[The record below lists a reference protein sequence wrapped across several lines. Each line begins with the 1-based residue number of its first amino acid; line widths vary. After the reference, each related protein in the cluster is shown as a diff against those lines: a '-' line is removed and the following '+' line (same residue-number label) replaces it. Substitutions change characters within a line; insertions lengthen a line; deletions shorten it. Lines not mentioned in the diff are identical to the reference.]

1 MPNNRFEHRKGVLIG
16 AVAFVLAAAA
26 LAGAVASWAAIE
38 GAMMGVALAVV
49 VIVAVPLAAYALYRQ
64 LIFPYYRKLEDTNL
78 ELHLKQEELLDIK
91 DDLFIKF
98 LGIYDVNHA
107 ANSPRLFMNRMKD
120 VADVTARVMEADVC
134 LLFLYD
140 KPRDELVLEA
150 SNRERVED
158 TRQVRIALGEGIE
171 GWVGRR
177 LEPVL
182 LKDMK
187 NDPRFKDAGDLH
199 LSRFQSVYCLPL
211 YVYSNGS
218 LVGVMEVLY
227 AKAKNFTDE
236 DINFFTTLSGIIST
250 TVQNE
255 QMQLEL
261 SKMNLELEQWVSE
274 KTEELRSSEERY
286 RALVENAQE
295 AIFVLAQNGDILFA
309 NQHAVHLT
317 GYQKYELLH
326 KNFLE
331 LFLPGNQ
338 GQQLLA
344 DAAQGHRVIRQG
356 EFRKTDDASV
366 PVEVSAVALS
376 LMGKSFVQAVVR
388 DMSSQAQLQKM
399 LKEKEAEIAA
409 LRTRGTS

>member
-1 MPNNRFEHRKGVLIG
+1 M
-16 AVAFVLAAAA
+16 
-26 LAGAVASWAAIE
+26 
-38 GAMMGVALAVV
+38 
-49 VIVAVPLAAYALYRQ
+49 
-64 LIFPYYRKLEDTNL
+64 
-78 ELHLKQEELLDIK
+78 
-91 DDLFIKF
+91 
-98 LGIYDVNHA
+98 
-107 ANSPRLFMNRMKD
+107 
-120 VADVTARVMEADVC
+120 
-134 LLFLYD
+134 
-140 KPRDELVLEA
+140 
-150 SNRERVED
+150 
-158 TRQVRIALGEGIE
+158 GEGIE

-187 NDPRFKDAGDLH
+187 NDPRFKDTGDLN
-199 LSRFQSVYCLPL
+199 LSKYQSVYCLPL

-227 AKAKNFTDE
+227 AKAKSFTDE

-261 SKMNLELEQWVSE
+261 RKMNLELEQWVSE

-295 AIFVLAQNGDILFA
+295 SIFVLAQNGDILFA
-309 NQHAVHLT
+309 NQHAAQLT

-344 DAAQGHRVIRQG
+344 DVSQGHRVVRQG
-356 EFRKTDDASV
+356 EFRKTDGAPV

-409 LRTRGTS
+409 LRARATS

>member
-1 MPNNRFEHRKGVLIG
+1 MLNDRFEHRKGVLVS
-16 AVAFVLAAAA
+16 AVAFMLAAAV
-26 LAGAVASWAAIE
+26 LAGAVASWAVIE
-38 GAMMGVALAVV
+38 AARTGVALAAA
-49 VIVAVPLAAYALYRQ
+49 IILAVPLAAYALYRQ
-64 LIFPYYRKLEDTNL
+64 LIFPDYRRLEDTNL

-120 VADVTARVMEADVC
+120 VADVTARVMEADAC
-134 LLFLYD
+134 LFFLYD

-150 SNRERVED
+150 TNKDRIEE
-158 TRQVRIALGEGIE
+158 TRQIRIALGEGIE

-177 LEPVL
+177 LEPVM

-187 NDPRFKDAGDLH
+187 NDPRFKDRGELS
-199 LSRFQSVYCLPL
+199 LSRYQSVYCLPL

-227 AKAKNFTDE
+227 SRAKSFSDE
-236 DINFFTTLSGIIST
+236 EINFFTTLSGIIST

-255 QMQLEL
+255 QMQVEL
-261 SKMNLELEQWVSE
+261 RKINLELEQWVSE

-295 AIFVLAQNGDILFA
+295 SIFVLAQNGDILFA
-309 NQHAVHLT
+309 NQEAVHLT
-317 GYQKYELLH
+317 GFPKYELLH

-338 GQQLLA
+338 GQQLLEDVA
-344 DAAQGHRVIRQG
+344 KGSKVMCPG
-356 EFRKTDDASV
+356 EFRQSDGAAV

-376 LMGKSFVQAVVR
+376 LMGKPFVQAVVR
-388 DMSSQAQLQKM
+388 DMTSQAQLQKM
-399 LKEKEAEIAA
+399 LKEKEAEITA
-409 LRTRGTS
+409 LRTRGNS

>member
-1 MPNNRFEHRKGVLIG
+1 MLNNRFEHRKGVLIG
-16 AVAFVLAAAA
+16 AVAFVLAATV
-26 LAGAVASWAAIE
+26 LAGAVASWAVLQ
-38 GAMMGVALAVV
+38 GARAGIALAIM
-49 VIVAVPLAAYALYRQ
+49 VIAAVPLAAYALYRQ
-64 LIFPYYRKLEDTNL
+64 LIFPYYRRLEDTNL

-120 VADVTARVMEADVC
+120 VADVTARVMEADAC

-150 SNRERVED
+150 SNKEPVED
-158 TRQVRIALGEGIE
+158 TGQVRIALGEGIE

-177 LEPVL
+177 LEPIM

-187 NDPRFKDAGDLH
+187 NDPRFKEAGELN
-199 LSRFQSVYCLPL
+199 LSRYQSVYCLPL

-227 AKAKNFTDE
+227 TKAKSFTDE

-261 SKMNLELEQWVSE
+261 RKMNLELEQWVSE
-274 KTEELRSSEERY
+274 KTEEHRASEERY

-295 AIFVLAQNGDILFA
+295 SIFVLAQNGDILFA
-309 NQHAVHLT
+309 NQHAAHLT
-317 GYQKYELLH
+317 GYPKYELLH

-344 DAAQGHRVIRQG
+344 DAAQGNKVIRQG
-356 EFRKTDDASV
+356 EFRKTDGAAV
-366 PVEVSAVALS
+366 TVEVSAVALS
-376 LMGKSFVQAVVR
+376 LMGKPFVQAVVR

-399 LKEKEAEIAA
+399 LREKDAEIAA